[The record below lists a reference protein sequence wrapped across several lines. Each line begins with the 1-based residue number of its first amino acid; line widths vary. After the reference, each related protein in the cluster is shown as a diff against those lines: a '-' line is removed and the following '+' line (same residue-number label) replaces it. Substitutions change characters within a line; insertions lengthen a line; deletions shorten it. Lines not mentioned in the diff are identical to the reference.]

1 MDNIVADGLSRV
13 FALNTI
19 NMPATLTAE
28 GDQSTDTI
36 TDITNND
43 NNDEDND
50 SDDTMSYQK
59 QQLITVATF
68 TIRRLTIIMDEL
80 TVYRLYHKRKF
91 YLFQKWE
98 YLRKGG

>member
-19 NMPATLTAE
+19 NMPATLNAE

-50 SDDTMSYQK
+50 SDDTMSYQ
-59 QQLITVATF
+59 
-68 TIRRLTIIMDEL
+68 
-80 TVYRLYHKRKF
+80 
-91 YLFQKWE
+91 
-98 YLRKGG
+98 

>member
-19 NMPATLTAE
+19 NMPATLTTE

-50 SDDTMSYQK
+50 SDDTMSYQ
-59 QQLITVATF
+59 
-68 TIRRLTIIMDEL
+68 
-80 TVYRLYHKRKF
+80 
-91 YLFQKWE
+91 
-98 YLRKGG
+98 

>member
-68 TIRRLTIIMDEL
+68 TIRRLTIIIMDEL
-80 TVYRLYHKRKF
+80 TVYR
-91 YLFQKWE
+91 
-98 YLRKGG
+98 